1 MQSSDRNMNWSSLT
15 LLSCYIPLIHTPLC
29 CKTLEQH
36 FVHLPSFICI
46 LPHFSLTKHSF
57 LWRQGY
63 YYNPPF
69 TDRKIETLKRL
80 DDNLPSHILVQMGTE
95 NRFLGG
101 GRAYSLS
108 LDKYSLQN
116 HAPSTPNTWFPVSTR
131 NADIFFLTAD
141 PWHCSMAGWWQ
152 LYNPWGPQQSPV
164 SPSRSYIKFAFR
176 HFSTAPLS
184 ADVWT
189 GSGDHVQ
196 LLAPFEDSPLVQT
209 TAHYEGL
216 HILPVDCSAD
226 G

>member
-15 LLSCYIPLIHTPLC
+15 LLSCYIPLILTPLC

-36 FVHLPSFICI
+36 FVHLPSFVCI

-69 TDRKIETLKRL
+69 TERKIETLKRL
-80 DDNLPSHILVQMGTE
+80 DDNLPSHILVQTGTK

-101 GRAYSLS
+101 GGHILCHLTNTTS
-108 LDKYSLQN
+108 KVC
-116 HAPSTPNTWFPVSTR
+116 PSNSRHVIPRVYKKHWH
-131 NADIFFLTAD
+131 FFLAAD
-141 PWHCSMAGWWQ
+141 PWHCATAGWWQ

-164 SPSRSYIKFAFR
+164 SPSSAYIKLAFR
-176 HFSTAPLS
+176 RFSIAPLS
-184 ADVWT
+184 TDAWK
-189 GSGDHVQ
+189 GSGDHGQ

-209 TAHYEGL
+209 TARYEGL
-216 HILPVDCSAD
+216 HLLSLDCSAD

>member
-36 FVHLPSFICI
+36 FVHLPSFVCI

-101 GRAYSLS
+101 GEGIFFVTWQIQPPESCPFNSKHVIPRVHKKRWHFFFSRQTHGTPLWLDGGSFITPGGPNNPPCPQAGLTLS
-108 LDKYSLQN
+108 LLSGAFPLLPFPLMYGWALETM
-116 HAPSTPNTWFPVSTR
+116 PSSWPHLR
-131 NADIFFLTAD
+131 
-141 PWHCSMAGWWQ
+141 
-152 LYNPWGPQQSPV
+152 
-164 SPSRSYIKFAFR
+164 
-176 HFSTAPLS
+176 
-184 ADVWT
+184 
-189 GSGDHVQ
+189 
-196 LLAPFEDSPLVQT
+196 
-209 TAHYEGL
+209 TAHWCKPQRIMRAFIFYQ
-216 HILPVDCSAD
+216 
-226 G
+226 

>member
-152 LYNPWGPQQSPV
+152 LYNPWGPNNPPCPQAGLTLSLL
-164 SPSRSYIKFAFR
+164 SGTF
-176 HFSTAPLS
+176 PL
-184 ADVWT
+184 
-189 GSGDHVQ
+189 
-196 LLAPFEDSPLVQT
+196 LPFPLMYGRALET
-209 TAHYEGL
+209 MSSSWPHLRTAHWYKPQR
-216 HILPVDCSAD
+216 IMRAFIFYQ
-226 G
+226 

>member
-36 FVHLPSFICI
+36 FVHLPSFVCI

-116 HAPSTPNTWFPVSTR
+116 HAPSTPNTWFHMSTR
-131 NADIFFLTAD
+131 NADIFFFSRQTHGTPLWLDGGSFITPGGPNNPPCPQAGLTLSLLSGAF
-141 PWHCSMAGWWQ
+141 PLLPFPLMYGWA
-152 LYNPWGPQQSPV
+152 LETM
-164 SPSRSYIKFAFR
+164 PSSWPHLR
-176 HFSTAPLS
+176 
-184 ADVWT
+184 
-189 GSGDHVQ
+189 
-196 LLAPFEDSPLVQT
+196 
-209 TAHYEGL
+209 TAHWCKPQRIMRAFIFYQ
-216 HILPVDCSAD
+216 
-226 G
+226 

>member
-15 LLSCYIPLIHTPLC
+15 LLSCYIALIHTPLC

-36 FVHLPSFICI
+36 FVHLPSFVCI

-116 HAPSTPNTWFPVSTR
+116 HAPSTPHTWFHMSTR
-131 NADIFFLTAD
+131 NADIFFFSRQTHGTPLWLDGGSFITPGGPNNPPCPQAGLTLSLLSGAF
-141 PWHCSMAGWWQ
+141 PLLPFPLMYGWA
-152 LYNPWGPQQSPV
+152 LETM
-164 SPSRSYIKFAFR
+164 PSSWPHLR
-176 HFSTAPLS
+176 
-184 ADVWT
+184 
-189 GSGDHVQ
+189 
-196 LLAPFEDSPLVQT
+196 
-209 TAHYEGL
+209 TAHWCKPQRIMRAFIFYQ
-216 HILPVDCSAD
+216 
-226 G
+226 

>member
-36 FVHLPSFICI
+36 FVHLPSFVCI

-80 DDNLPSHILVQMGTE
+80 DDNLPSHIFVQTGTE

-101 GRAYSLS
+101 GERILCHLTNTTSKIMPLQLQTCDSTCPQETLTFFFSQQIHSTALWLGGGSFITPGGPNNPPCPQAVLTLS
-108 LDKYSLQN
+108 LLSGAL
-116 HAPSTPNTWFPVSTR
+116 PLLPFPLMHGRALET
-131 NADIFFLTAD
+131 
-141 PWHCSMAGWWQ
+141 MASSWPH
-152 LYNPWGPQQSPV
+152 L
-164 SPSRSYIKFAFR
+164 R
-176 HFSTAPLS
+176 
-184 ADVWT
+184 
-189 GSGDHVQ
+189 
-196 LLAPFEDSPLVQT
+196 
-209 TAHYEGL
+209 TAHWCKPQHVMRASIFY
-216 HILPVDCSAD
+216 H
-226 G
+226 